1 MLEVLNTLCENVME
15 MRLLVEGALALFED
29 EWDDGPQETADLM
42 GEALY
47 MLRERLRTCQRTL
60 KNHAEEQES
69 SVK

>member
-1 MLEVLNTLCENVME
+1 MLEVLNTLCKNVFE

-29 EWDDGPQETADLM
+29 EWDDDPQETADLM

-47 MLRERLRTCQRTL
+47 MLRERLRTCQRAL
-60 KNHAEEQES
+60 KDHAEGQES

>member
-29 EWDDGPQETADLM
+29 EWDDDPQETADLM

-47 MLRERLRTCQRTL
+47 MLRERLRICQRAL
-60 KNHAEEQES
+60 KDHAEEQES